1 VKKICWLAAL
11 MWILCVSAI
20 SLSQDLQIFKER
32 REIVR
37 QKMGKGIGLI
47 FAGEEFSGE
56 RFMVNP
62 DFYCLTGLDDEPGAI
77 LILASAEKRRKEM
90 LLLKPRNP
98 EAERWEGERLP
109 LGEKLRQQTSFK
121 YIRRTDELGRWL
133 NRFLNNCDTLCV
145 LSRPVSYTAPIPED
159 LKIFRELQS
168 RHLNA
173 TLKDDSKILT
183 RMRSFKSEAELSLIQ
198 KAIRIT
204 ESGLKEVFSQI
215 KPGMSEEQVQ
225 IIFENH
231 CRERGAKY
239 LAFPTII
246 GSGHSSTVLHY
257 TKNRAEIKNG
267 DLMVLDL
274 GAEYGY
280 YAADITRTIPVSG
293 KFSPRQSE
301 IYEIVRQAQQAAMK
315 KIKPGVII
323 DDLYDAAYEVISKAG
338 YGDYFIHGLSHF
350 IGLEVHDVGLYDEP
364 LQPGMVISVEPGI
377 YIPEEDLGVRI
388 EDDVLI
394 TKIGYKLLTDG
405 IPTQIDELEKFI
417 QGLRN

>member
-1 VKKICWLAAL
+1 
-11 MWILCVSAI
+11 
-20 SLSQDLQIFKER
+20 
-32 REIVR
+32 
-37 QKMGKGIGLI
+37 MGKGIGLV
-47 FAGEEFSGE
+47 FAGEEYSGE

-62 DFYCLTGLDDEPGAI
+62 DFYHLTGLDHEPGAI
-77 LILASAEKRRKEM
+77 LILASAEKRRKEL

-98 EAERWEGERLP
+98 EEERWEGERLP
-109 LGEKLRQQTSFK
+109 LGEKLREQTGFT
-121 YIRRTDELGRWL
+121 YVRRTDELGRWL

-145 LSRPVSYTAPIPED
+145 LSRPASYTSPIPED
-159 LKIFRELQS
+159 LKIFGELQS

-173 TLKDDSKILT
+173 RIKDCTKLIT
-183 RMRSFKSEAELSLIQ
+183 RMRSLKTPLELELMT

-204 ESGLKEVFSQI
+204 ESGLKEVFAKIQ
-215 KPGMSEEQVQ
+215 PGMTEEKVQ
-225 IIFENH
+225 ILFENH
-231 CRERGAKY
+231 CREEGAKY
-239 LAFPTII
+239 LAFPSII

-257 TKNRAEIKNG
+257 TKNKAEIKNG

-274 GAEYGY
+274 GAEFGH
-280 YAADITRTIPVSG
+280 YAADISRTIPVSG
-293 KFSPRQSE
+293 KFSPRQKE
-301 IYEIVRQAQQAAMK
+301 IYEIVRQAQQAALK

-394 TKIGYKLLTDG
+394 TKTGYKILTDG
-405 IPTQIDELEKFI
+405 IPAQIEELEKFI
-417 QGLRN
+417 QKLRN